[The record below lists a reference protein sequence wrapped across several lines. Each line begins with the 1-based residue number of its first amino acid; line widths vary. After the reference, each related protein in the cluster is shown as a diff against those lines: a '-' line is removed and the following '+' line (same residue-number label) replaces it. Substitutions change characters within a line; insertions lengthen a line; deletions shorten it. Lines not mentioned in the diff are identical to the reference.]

1 MSADWSNQLL
11 LNRFRLDVRLT
22 AAGHAYRA
30 WDLSLGKPVTV
41 HFLPTPPDDDARRA
55 LEEKARSLA
64 KITQAGLLPF
74 YGLFTIGADSFW
86 VDGHAEGPSLRY
98 LEEPVPLNEALIY
111 LKALAPQ
118 MDAIHGA
125 GWAHALRPQNIY
137 IGRDG
142 HIHLGGLFYAVPLEK
157 PYEDIRSLA
166 EIFIRLLGGDLEKQ
180 RLPEFLLRILPRAL
194 NPTRESHF
202 ESATEFF
209 LTVCLACRVQAETV
223 PGHLSAAN
231 SPSVLLAKNWQ
242 YLPPLAAPRPLTA
255 VKPVEKDRQQSS
267 VWAWLLGLFSVIGV
281 FALGWWLLPGPQ
293 LNSVQLAGSAVES
306 ASPTPPAL
314 DMFAL
319 PTETPAP
326 TSPAPDGLGG
336 RIVFTCTRREINH
349 LCMVSPRGG
358 EIALLTAERAH
369 DYYPSFSPDGGMLL
383 FSSNRGGRFNLYL
396 QLLQSDILTRLT
408 DDLGEISAS
417 AFSADG
423 SQIAFASSRDG
434 QPADLYLMTREGTNP
449 RLLYDGP
456 GNIASMAWAPNGS
469 GLAFVMSQPDTPGMY
484 DAYILDL
491 VSNQVSS
498 LTNGNLVGAGG
509 SIDWSPDGQYLL
521 FFAGSPGNN
530 EIIRYEILTGEFLQ
544 LTSGGNNAAPAF
556 SPDGQW
562 IVFNSQRTGNA
573 EIFIMRTDGSD
584 VRQLTEDPDPDWQ
597 PRWGR

>member
-11 LNRFRLDVRLT
+11 LSRFRVDVRLT

-30 WDLSLGKPVTV
+30 WDLSLSKPVTV
-41 HFLPTPPDDDARRA
+41 HYLPTPPEDDARRA

-74 YGLFTIGADSFW
+74 YGLFEIGADSFW

-98 LEEPVPLNEALIY
+98 LEAPVPLTEALTY

-118 MDAIHGA
+118 LDAIHKA

-142 HIHLGGLFYAVPLEK
+142 QIHLGGLFYATPLSQ
-157 PYEDIRSLA
+157 PYDDIRSLA
-166 EIFIRLLGGDLEKQ
+166 EIFVHLLGGDLEKGN
-180 RLPEFLLRILPRAL
+180 LPEFLLRILPRAL
-194 NPTRESHF
+194 KPTSEIHF

-209 LTVCLACRVQAETV
+209 LTACMACRVQAESL
-223 PGHLSAAN
+223 PGRLTGAD
-231 SPSVLLAKNWQ
+231 SPSALLAKNWE
-242 YLPPLAAPRPLTA
+242 YLPPLSAPRPATVVKLAETGRDRPSAWVWLFGLLA
-255 VKPVEKDRQQSS
+255 VFG
-267 VWAWLLGLFSVIGV
+267 A
-281 FALGWWLLPGPQ
+281 FALGWWLLPTPQ
-293 LNSVQLAGSAVES
+293 PGAVSLAASAAGSASPIPPLPVS
-306 ASPTPPAL
+306 APLA
-314 DMFAL
+314 
-319 PTETPAP
+319 TETAIP

-349 LCMVSPRGG
+349 LCMVSPQGG

-369 DYYPSFSPDGGMLL
+369 DFYPTFSPDGGMLL
-383 FSSNRGGRFNLYL
+383 FSSNRGGTFNLYIK
-396 QLLQSDILTRLT
+396 LLQSDILTRLT
-408 DDLGEISAS
+408 DGLGEISAS
-417 AFSADG
+417 AFSVDG
-423 SQIAFASSRDG
+423 SQVAFASSRDG
-434 QPADLYLMTREGTNP
+434 QPADLWVITREGTNP
-449 RLLYDGP
+449 RLLHDGS
-456 GNIASMAWAPNGS
+456 GNIASMAWSPNGS
-469 GLAFVMSQPDTPGMY
+469 SLAFVMSQPETPGMY

-491 VSNQVSS
+491 ATSQVSS
-498 LTNGNLVGAGG
+498 VTNGKLVGAGG
-509 SIDWSPDGQYLL
+509 SIDWSPDGQFLL

-573 EIFIMRTDGSD
+573 DIYIMRPDGSD